1 LIRYDL
7 ICEQDHPFDAWFRDS
22 AAFDDQKA
30 KGALACPVCGS
41 QHVEKGLMAPA
52 VSKGHGSL
60 SPDEKAREFGAFLRA
75 VRNHVLENSEN
86 VGERFPEEA
95 RRIHYEEVEPKKGIY
110 GQASAQEVKALLE
123 EGIAVYPVPIAP
135 EETN

>member
-7 ICEQDHPFDAWFRDS
+7 TCEQGHSFDAWFRDS
-22 AAFDDQKA
+22 AAFDDQKS

-41 QHVEKGLMAPA
+41 QHVEKMLMAPA

-60 SPDEKAREFGAFLRA
+60 SPDEKARAFGAFLRA

-95 RRIHYEEVEPKKGIY
+95 RRIHYEEVEPKGIH
-110 GQASAQEVKALLE
+110 GQANTQEVKALLE